1 MRAKIKI
8 MEIIMTT
15 KNYDEVRALIES
27 YAKQEQQIRSNGDLS
42 ESGKAKK
49 LAAIQ
54 KDRKNLLHTMIDKL
68 RQDAVLAAIN
78 HERKAGVVELM
89 GELDAEKLD
98 WSRLQYE
105 ASAVQSA
112 VARSGGD
119 VFAVAEAWDKAK
131 ASNDKYKLKAWR
143 DILPANIPKNS
154 LADKEWQNLMQDVE
168 KANLV
173 VLSGEQL
180 KVKVEQDAMLQELSS
195 ISDAATQAASAVGAD
210 ERIVLGRVFDGIQKD
225 GEGLKLGFNA
235 WADDK
240 PEKIYQQVEQD
251 YHQKLDAQHEVNK
264 AFGVEGYYPNYEG
277 VGE

>member
-1 MRAKIKI
+1 
-8 MEIIMTT
+8 MTT
-15 KNYDEVRALIES
+15 KTYDEVRALIEA
-27 YAKQEQQIRSNGDLS
+27 YAKQEQQIRGNGDLS

-68 RQDAVLAAIN
+68 RMDAVLAAIN

-119 VFAVAEAWDKAK
+119 VFAAAEAWDKAK

-143 DILPANIPKNS
+143 DILPANIPSNS
-154 LADKEWQNLMQDVE
+154 LANKEWQALMQDVE
-168 KANLV
+168 QANLV
-173 VLSGEQL
+173 ALSGEQL
-180 KVKVEQDAMLQELSS
+180 KVKVEQDAMLNELNA
-195 ISDAATQAASAVGAD
+195 IGDAATQAANAVGAD
-210 ERIVLGRVFDGIQKD
+210 ERIVLGRVFEGIQKD
-225 GEGLKLGFNA
+225 GEGLKLGFSA
-235 WADDK
+235 WQDE
-240 PEKIYQQVEQD
+240 PEKIYQKVEGEYLQRVEQ
-251 YHQKLDAQHEVNK
+251 QHEVNK
-264 AFGVEGYYPNYEG
+264 AFGLEGFMRNYDGVEA
-277 VGE
+277 

>member
-1 MRAKIKI
+1 MRAKIKNK
-8 MEIIMTT
+8 EIIMTAKT
-15 KNYDEVRALIES
+15 YDEVRMLVES
-27 YAKQEQQIRSNGDLS
+27 YAKQEAQVRSNNDLS

-54 KDRKNLLHTMIDKL
+54 KDRKNIIHTMIDKL

-105 ASAVQSA
+105 AQAVQSA
-112 VARSGGD
+112 MVRSGGD

-131 ASNDKYKLKAWR
+131 AKNDKYKLKAWR
-143 DILPANIPKNS
+143 DILPANIPSNS
-154 LADKEWQNLMQDVE
+154 LANKEWQALMQDVE
-168 KANLV
+168 QANLV
-173 VLSGEQL
+173 ALSGEQL
-180 KVKVEQDAMLQELSS
+180 EVKVEQDAMLQELNQ

-210 ERIVLGRVFDGIQKD
+210 SRIVLGRIFEGIQKTD
-225 GEGLKLGFNA
+225 DGLKLEFSA
-235 WADDK
+235 WADDE
-240 PEKIYQQVEQD
+240 PEKIYQKVEGD
-251 YHQKLDAQHEVNK
+251 YMQRLEQQQEVNK
-264 AFGVEGYYPNYEG
+264 QFGLDGFMPNFEG

>member
-15 KNYDEVRALIES
+15 KNYDEVRMLVEA
-27 YAKQEQQIRSNGDLS
+27 YAKQEAQVRSNNDLS

-54 KDRKNLLHTMIDKL
+54 KDRKNIIHTMIDKL
-68 RQDAVLAAIN
+68 RMDAVLAAIA

-119 VFAVAEAWDKAK
+119 VFAAAEAFDKAK

-143 DILPANIPKNS
+143 DILPANIPSNS
-154 LADKEWQNLMQDVE
+154 LANKEWQALMQDVE
-168 KANLV
+168 QANLV
-173 VLSGEQL
+173 ALSGEQL
-180 KVKVEQDAMLQELSS
+180 KVKVEQESMMNELNA
-195 ISDAATQAASAVGAD
+195 ISEAATQAANAVGAD
-210 ERIVLGRVFDGIQKD
+210 ERIVLGRVFEGIRKD
-225 GEGLKLGFNA
+225 GEGLKLEFSA
-235 WADDK
+235 WSDDE
-240 PEKIYQQVEQD
+240 PEKIYQQVEGE
-251 YHQKLDAQHEVNK
+251 YHQKLEQQHEVNK